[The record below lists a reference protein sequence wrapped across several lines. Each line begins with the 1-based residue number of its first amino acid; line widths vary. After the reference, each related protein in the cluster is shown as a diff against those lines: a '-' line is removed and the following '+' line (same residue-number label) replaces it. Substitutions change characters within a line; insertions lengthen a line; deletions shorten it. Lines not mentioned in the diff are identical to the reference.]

1 MRDDDFNSQ
10 YYTIPVSR
18 IAQRTSGLNKQ
29 IIRSNSLVLINKT
42 EICTGQN
49 YTFAPLKT
57 TIDYIF
63 VPELFY
69 DYILLCNVFSTDY
82 IDIVHIESPVGLL

>member
-1 MRDDDFNSQ
+1 MRDDDFNAT
-10 YYTIPVSR
+10 YYTIPVSC
-18 IAQRTSGLNKQ
+18 IAQRTSGQFL
-29 IIRSNSLVLINKT
+29 RSNLLVLINKT

-57 TIDYIF
+57 TIDYVL
-63 VPELFY
+63 VPESFC

>member
-1 MRDDDFNSQ
+1 M
-10 YYTIPVSR
+10 
-18 IAQRTSGLNKQ
+18 
-29 IIRSNSLVLINKT
+29 RSNSLVLINKT

-57 TIDYIF
+57 NIDYVL
-63 VPELFY
+63 VPDSFC

-82 IDIVHIESPVGLL
+82 IDIVHIDSPVGRF